1 MRSKDRVDSYIKEAA
16 EANGF
21 TEKEAQELIRESFY
35 IMREIM
41 ALPGMPGF
49 TVPGWGKYWAGVGF
63 FRSMIIRM
71 IRRYRDG
78 KMTREAIV
86 KVVSEYYPLYK
97 MKWKLQLEEQKKKEN
112 ARKRNS

>member
-1 MRSKDRVDSYIKEAA
+1 
-16 EANGF
+16 
-21 TEKEAQELIRESFY
+21 
-35 IMREIM
+35 MREIM

-97 MKWKLQLEEQKKKEN
+97 MKWKTTIGGTKKRRKN